1 MKREEGYSKDQMKL
15 KYDSS
20 IDAANGRK
28 RGAIME
34 MEEEYSGSDNEI
46 SRLDGD

>member
-1 MKREEGYSKDQMKL
+1 MRREEGYSKDQMKQ
-15 KYDSS
+15 KYET

-34 MEEEYSGSDNEI
+34 MEEEYSGSENEI

>member
-1 MKREEGYSKDQMKL
+1 MRREEGYSKDQMKQ
-15 KYDSS
+15 KYDST

-34 MEEEYSGSDNEI
+34 MEEEYSGSENEI

>member
-1 MKREEGYSKDQMKL
+1 MNRAEGYSKGQMKQR
-15 KYDSS
+15 YDSS

-34 MEEEYSGSDNEI
+34 MEEEYSGSDEGN
-46 SRLDGD
+46 SRLDVG